1 MIRTEVVVYNPLAD
15 KSAHLIF
22 LGTSDSRGVPRLG
35 CECEVCR
42 SAKPMTRNFR
52 TRAALALVGA
62 EGVVLIDTPPE
73 IRLRLVEERLPLPS
87 ALFMTHPHDD
97 HILGFADVVKAVY
110 GKECPI
116 FAPQEVFDGLRGRF
130 GYLWASDDYRTAMDL
145 RPLSEAVSVA
155 GWQLEAVRVN
165 HGFNGWAY
173 GYLIEREGWQV
184 GYFSDAINV
193 ASEVQK
199 RWQGLDLLILG
210 ANYWR
215 EEAPLCTRS
224 VYDVQEAI
232 EVAQKA
238 DVRTLILTHL
248 SHSIDEAEAS
258 KLLPAW
264 GSLAWDGRVVVK

>member
-1 MIRTEVVVYNPLAD
+1 MSPY
-15 KSAHLIF
+15 LIF

-35 CECEVCR
+35 CRCEVCR
-42 SAKPMTRNFR
+42 AAKAGGRNFR

-73 IRLRLVEERLPLPS
+73 IRLRLVAEGLPLPS

-97 HILGFADVVKAVY
+97 HILGFADVVKAVRNHHQ
-110 GKECPI
+110 GCPI
-116 FAPQEVFDGLRGRF
+116 FAPQEVFEGLRERF
-130 GYLWASDDYRTAMDL
+130 GYLWASNYYFDAMDL
-145 RPLSEAVSVA
+145 RALSEPVRVA

-173 GYLIEREGWQV
+173 GYLIERDGWRV

-193 ASEVQK
+193 APAVQK
-199 RWQGLDLLILG
+199 RWQGLDVLILG

-215 EEAPLCTRS
+215 EVAPLSTRS

-238 DVRTLILTHL
+238 DVGTLILTHL
-248 SHSIDEAEAS
+248 SHQIDAAEAS
-258 KLLPAW
+258 KELPAW
-264 GSLAWDGRVVVK
+264 VSLAWDGRVVAK